1 MRDDVKGTMALGGFS
16 EVMAALALFF
26 ATHSV
31 PAVPGVRGRLVSML
45 GRRFYVVLHSVV
57 ATAALAWLIAATLR
71 APYVELWGF
80 HPWTRWVPL
89 LVMPVACM
97 LLVAGLTS
105 PNPFSLGRGGRGYD
119 PARPGIV
126 AITRHPTLW
135 AAALWAFAH
144 LFPNGDLRAV
154 LLFGGMGGFSLMG
167 MVLFDRRRAAQLGR
181 VEWRR
186 LLAATARQPSFAGL
200 AWRAGLGLVLYA
212 ALLFAHGP
220 LFGRYPLG

>member
-1 MRDDVKGTMALGGFS
+1 MTAFGGFG
-16 EVMAALALFF
+16 EVAAALALFF

-31 PAVPGVRGRLVSML
+31 PAMPGMRGRLVSML
-45 GRRFYVVLHSVV
+45 GARFYMVLHSVV
-57 ATAALAWLIAATLR
+57 ATAALAWLIAATLQ

-89 LVMPVACM
+89 LVMPLACV

-105 PNPFSLGRGGRGYD
+105 PNPFSLGRGARGYD
-119 PARPGIV
+119 PACPGIV
-126 AITRHPTLW
+126 AITRHPVLW

-154 LLFGGMGGFSLMG
+154 LMFSGMGGFSLMG
-167 MVLFDRRRAAQLGR
+167 MALFDRRRAAQLGKA
-181 VEWRR
+181 EWVL
-186 LLAATARQPSFAGL
+186 LLAASARRPAVAGL
-200 AWRAGLGLVLYA
+200 AWRAALGLLVYIF
-212 ALLFAHGP
+212 LLLAHGP